1 MTTTKALAKLYKAIV
16 GSDGRNSAAK
26 ILSDLAD
33 NWSSKVPTKASVA
46 NAVAIPDLPTLS
58 ANGTKYYVLK
68 VVKSSSGTTY
78 TWDETTF
85 T

>member
-1 MTTTKALAKLYKAIV
+1 MTTTKALAKVYKAIT

-33 NWSSKVPTKASVA
+33 NWSSKVPSASDVA
-46 NAVAIPDLPTLS
+46 NAEAIPDLPELE
-58 ANGTKYYVLK
+58 ANATKYYVLK
-68 VVKSSSGTTY
+68 VVKSDSGTAY
-78 TWDETTF
+78 TWDEKTF

>member
-33 NWSSKVPTKASVA
+33 NWSSAGMA
-46 NAVAIPDLPTLS
+46 NAAKIPEIPTLS

-78 TWDETTF
+78 TWDEKTF

>member
-33 NWSSKVPTKASVA
+33 NWSSAGMS
-46 NAVAIPDLPTLS
+46 NAAQIPALPTLS
-58 ANGTKYYVLK
+58 SNGTKYYVLK

-78 TWDETTF
+78 TWDEKTF

>member
-1 MTTTKALAKLYKAIV
+1 MTTTKALAKLYKAIT
-16 GSDGRNSAAK
+16 GGEARNSIGR

-33 NWSSKVPTKASVA
+33 AWSTKVPSAASVE
-46 NAVAIPDLPTLS
+46 NAVKIPDLPTLE

-78 TWDETTF
+78 TWDEKTF

>member
-1 MTTTKALAKLYKAIV
+1 MTTTKALAKLYKVITGAEAKNSI
-16 GSDGRNSAAK
+16 GR

-33 NWSSKVPTKASVA
+33 AWSSKVPSASDVA
-46 NAVAIPDLPTLS
+46 NAVAIPDLPTLA

-68 VVKSSSGTTY
+68 VVKSNDGTTY
-78 TWDETTF
+78 TWDEKTF

>member
-33 NWSSKVPTKASVA
+33 NWTSSGMA
-46 NAVAIPDLPTLS
+46 NAGKIPALPTLES
-58 ANGTKYYVLK
+58 NGTKYYVLK

-78 TWDETTF
+78 TWDEKTF

>member
-1 MTTTKALAKLYKAIV
+1 MPTTKALAKLYKTIV
-16 GSDGRNSAAK
+16 GSDGRSSVAK

-33 NWSSKVPTKASVA
+33 NWSSAGMS
-46 NAVAIPDLPTLS
+46 NAAKIPALPTLDS
-58 ANGTKYYVLK
+58 NGTKYYVLK

-78 TWDETTF
+78 TWDEKTF

>member
-1 MTTTKALAKLYKAIV
+1 MTTTKALAKLYKTVTGKEPKNSI
-16 GSDGRNSAAK
+16 GR

-33 NWSSKVPTKASVA
+33 AWETSVNSENTA
-46 NAVAIPDLPTLS
+46 KIPDLPTTT

-68 VVKSSSGTTY
+68 VVKSNDGITY
-78 TWDETTF
+78 SLDEKTF

>member
-1 MTTTKALAKLYKAIV
+1 MTTTKALAKLYKAIT
-16 GSDGRNSAAK
+16 GSDGRNSIGK

-33 NWSSKVPTKASVA
+33 VWATKVPSASDVA
-46 NAVAIPDLPTLS
+46 NAEAIPDLPTLA

-68 VVKSSSGTTY
+68 VVKSGTGTTY
-78 TWDETTF
+78 TWDEKTF

>member
-1 MTTTKALAKLYKAIV
+1 MTTTKALAKLYKTIV

-33 NWSSKVPTKASVA
+33 NWESKVPSASDVA
-46 NAVAIPDLPTLS
+46 NAVAIPDLPELA

-78 TWDETTF
+78 TWDEKTF

>member
-1 MTTTKALAKLYKAIV
+1 MTTTQALAKVVKKVV
-16 GSDGRNSAAK
+16 GKNGKNSITK
-26 ILSDLAD
+26 NLEVLAD
-33 NWSSKVPTKASVA
+33 GWM
-46 NAVAIPDLPTLS
+46 IPALPTLA

-78 TWDETTF
+78 TWDEKTF

>member
-1 MTTTKALAKLYKAIV
+1 MTTTKALAKLYTVIT
-16 GSDGRNSAAK
+16 GSAARNSIGR

-33 NWSSKVPTKASVA
+33 AWTTKVPTKSEVA
-46 NAVAIPDLPTLS
+46 NAVKIPDLPTLS

-68 VVKSSSGTTY
+68 VVKSNDGTTY
-78 TWDETTF
+78 TWDEKTF

>member
-1 MTTTKALAKLYKAIV
+1 MTTTKALAKLYRAIV

-46 NAVAIPDLPTLS
+46 NAVKIPDLPTLES
-58 ANGTKYYVLK
+58 NGTKYYVLK

-78 TWDETTF
+78 TWDEKTF

>member
-1 MTTTKALAKLYKAIV
+1 MTTTQALAKLYKTIV

-33 NWSSKVPTKASVA
+33 NWSTATGSA
-46 NAVAIPDLPTLS
+46 NAAKIPTLPTPA

-68 VVKSSSGTTY
+68 AVKSSSGVTY
-78 TWDETTF
+78 TWDEKTF